1 MFSNRFRTRADH
13 EYLKSTSGA
22 LIEMHQQKRTWSSIL
37 FFKGQTLTTL
47 GETCWTC
54 WAVGLQNHDVSPST
68 KGKLSVV
75 WVFQWG
81 PPAVQLRSCAVV
93 WVSTDPPT
101 VCVSAVPLSRAL
113 YSAGVSQ
120 SGWASSVA
128 MLWCIR
134 LAKVCLFEP
143 KRCLGMLA
151 GAAMIFGLKCLEAKM
166 RLRPRS
172 LTVYPLVIKVIY
184 YTSPPTRFV

>member
-22 LIEMHQQKRTWSSIL
+22 LIEMHQQKRTWSST

-54 WAVGLQNHDVSPST
+54 WAVGLQNHDS
-68 KGKLSVV
+68 L
-75 WVFQWG
+75 W
-81 PPAVQLRSCAVV
+81 SCAVV

-128 MLWCIR
+128 MLWYIR

-151 GAAMIFGLKCLEAKM
+151 GAAMIFGLKCRIEKSLGRCKQCPFSEAKM

-172 LTVYPLVIKVIY
+172 LTVHFL
-184 YTSPPTRFV
+184 